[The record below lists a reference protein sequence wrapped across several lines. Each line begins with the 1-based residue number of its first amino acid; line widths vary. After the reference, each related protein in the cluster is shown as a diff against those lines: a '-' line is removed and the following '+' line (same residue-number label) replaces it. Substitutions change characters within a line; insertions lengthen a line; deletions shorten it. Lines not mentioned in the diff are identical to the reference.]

1 MLTPKELLLLHNL
14 IDTGSRG
21 RLPRPRLQALAVV
34 PEWIA
39 EDSVSGETFNHS
51 DVIEV
56 PSLPMDDIEV
66 FFLAE
71 DPQVRALNVFSSFLF
86 LLTFRARNAH

>member
-1 MLTPKELLLLHNL
+1 M
-14 IDTGSRG
+14 
-21 RLPRPRLQALAVV
+21 

-56 PSLPMDDIEV
+56 PNLPMDDIEV

-71 DPQVRALNVFSSFLF
+71 DPQVRALNVISSFLS
-86 LLTFRARNAH
+86 LLTFRAGYAH